1 LGELGGDP
9 AERTAERRRPLE
21 PDPGNA
27 GGGKTLNE
35 KSLEPKISSQ
45 TKIIAEVVTF
55 VAIATALSYIKV
67 FSLPQGGSITA
78 GSMVPILWLALRRG
92 PKIGLFAA
100 AVYGLVQLAVEP
112 YIFHPLQ
119 VLLDYPI
126 AFGALGLAGFF
137 RNRPF
142 LGVNVGIWGR
152 FIAHFVSGII
162 FFASYA
168 PEGMHPAVYSAI
180 YNGSYILPELAIS
193 VYIIFLLHESKVLKA
208 FL

>member
-1 LGELGGDP
+1 MGELGGDP

-92 PKIGLFAA
+92 PKNWI
-100 AVYGLVQLAVEP
+100 VC
-112 YIFHPLQ
+112 
-119 VLLDYPI
+119 
-126 AFGALGLAGFF
+126 
-137 RNRPF
+137 
-142 LGVNVGIWGR
+142 
-152 FIAHFVSGII
+152 SGCPW
-162 FFASYA
+162 ACA
-168 PEGMHPAVYSAI
+168 TGC
-180 YNGSYILPELAIS
+180 
-193 VYIIFLLHESKVLKA
+193 
-208 FL
+208 

>member
-1 LGELGGDP
+1 MNKK
-9 AERTAERRRPLE
+9 RLE
-21 PDPGNA
+21 SRA
-27 GGGKTLNE
+27 
-35 KSLEPKISSQ
+35 SSS

-55 VAIATALSYIKV
+55 VALATALSHIKV
-67 FSLPQGGSITA
+67 FSLPQGGSVTA

-112 YIFHPLQ
+112 FIVHPLQ
-119 VLLDYPI
+119 VLLDYPL

-137 RNRPF
+137 KNRPF
-142 LGVNVGIWGR
+142 VGVNVGVWGR
-152 FIAHFVSGII
+152 FTAHFVSGVI
-162 FFASYA
+162 FFSSYA

-193 VYIIFLLHESKVLKA
+193 AYIIFLLQETKLLNI